1 MKKHDKVCPKKK
13 HNSIVGEMG
22 IGGTGV
28 DKMGIGETG
37 TPHKRE
43 FVSFRLLWNFHKSC
57 FAYSSE

>member
-1 MKKHDKVCPKKK
+1 
-13 HNSIVGEMG
+13 MG

-43 FVSFRLLWNFHKSC
+43 FVPFRLLWNFHKSC